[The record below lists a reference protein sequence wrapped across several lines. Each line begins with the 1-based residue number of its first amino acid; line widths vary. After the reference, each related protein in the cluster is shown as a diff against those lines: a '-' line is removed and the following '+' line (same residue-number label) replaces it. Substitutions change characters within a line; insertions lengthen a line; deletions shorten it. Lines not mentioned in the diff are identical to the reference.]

1 MLCRRYIVQGS
12 VQGVFYRATTQQT
25 AQRLGLTGWV
35 RNRDDGA
42 VELVACGDAAKLDKL
57 EEWLRQG
64 PPRSKVE
71 AVMVSDEVPQVFI
84 GFKVVH

>member
-1 MLCRRYIVQGS
+1 MVCRRYLVLGM
-12 VQGVFYRATTQQT
+12 VQGVFFRATTQQT

-42 VELVACGDAAKLDKL
+42 VELIACGETAPLRKL
-57 EEWLRQG
+57 ERWLWQG

-71 AVMVSDEVPQVFI
+71 
-84 GFKVVH
+84 KVVTSEEAPQTFTGFTIVH